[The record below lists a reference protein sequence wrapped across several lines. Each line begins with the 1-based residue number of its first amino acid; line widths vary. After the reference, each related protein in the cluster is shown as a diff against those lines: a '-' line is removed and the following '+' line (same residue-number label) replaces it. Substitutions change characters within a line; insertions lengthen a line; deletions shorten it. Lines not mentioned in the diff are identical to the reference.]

1 MTRIGILHEDDHL
14 LVIDKPAGVLVV
26 SAPGKSGPT
35 LLDLLSSQQ
44 GYRVQ
49 AVHRIDE
56 GTTGALVVVKND
68 AARTAMEELFR
79 THAVERFY
87 LALVTGTPSP
97 AAGIIQSQL
106 DENGDVVRVVQR
118 GGRTAITRYE
128 TLARRGRFCLVRCQ
142 LETGRRNQIRAH
154 MQALG
159 CPLAGDRKYGFRVRT
174 GESFPRPM
182 LHSWRLSFRHPL
194 LGTEVRAEAIAPEAV
209 LRP

>member
-1 MTRIGILHEDDHL
+1 MVRIGILHEDDHL
-14 LVIDKPAGVLVV
+14 LVIDKPAGVLVGA
-26 SAPGKSGPT
+26 APGKSGPT
-35 LLDLLSSQQ
+35 LLDLLSAQQ

-49 AVHRIDE
+49 PVHRIDE
-56 GTTGALVVVKND
+56 GTTGALVVVKTD
-68 AARTAMEELFR
+68 AARVAMEDLFR
-79 THAVERFY
+79 AHSVERHY

-128 TLARRGRFCLVRCQ
+128 TLARRGRFCLVQCQ

-159 CPLAGDRKYGFRVRT
+159 CPLAGDRKYGFRVRA

-182 LHSWRLSFRHPL
+182 LHSFRLAFRHPL
-194 LGTEVRAEAIAPEAV
+194 LGTDVRVESLAPEAA